1 MILLFVENTKRER
14 RVVSHIAESKQLVT
28 SVAFEHVCDQSSV
41 WTLHVRC

>member
-1 MILLFVENTKRER
+1 MILLFVEKKNVKEEWFR
-14 RVVSHIAESKQLVT
+14 IFAGSKQLVT